1 MKGNIMSKYKTQGQ
15 EDCADC
21 EWLAEET
28 DGQTLICNE
37 CALEQNVAEFNARNS
52 IESDEVDHDI
62 WANED
67 AVHDMKHRYQ

>member
-1 MKGNIMSKYKTQGQ
+1 MSKYKTQGQ

-37 CALEQNVAEFNARNS
+37 CALEQNVAEFNSRNF

>member
-1 MKGNIMSKYKTQGQ
+1 MSKYKTQGQ

-37 CALEQNVAEFNARNS
+37 CA

>member
-37 CALEQNVAEFNARNS
+37 CALEQNIAEFK
-52 IESDEVDHDI
+52 
-62 WANED
+62 ANNPD
-67 AVHDMKHRYQ
+67 SK

>member
-1 MKGNIMSKYKTQGQ
+1 MSVTKDEAYISKLFKLFNEMPKYKTQGQ

-37 CALEQNVAEFNARNS
+37 CALEQNIAEFKANNPNS
-52 IESDEVDHDI
+52 
-62 WANED
+62 
-67 AVHDMKHRYQ
+67 K